1 MHNAVKLRREKASM
15 EWWNLA
21 MLLAF
26 SVTQEGT
33 FDDIKNTYLRDV
45 NPFFL
50 ILVQQAASLIFIIC
64 LWYILRRLASINE
77 QLDASWHLELQLD
90 ALRAAHRQTQDDMA
104 AMRTLIH
111 QMRDTLPAFATLAA
125 YRDEEEGEQ

>member
-1 MHNAVKLRREKASM
+1 MHHTAKLRREKGSL

-21 MLLAF
+21 MLVAF
-26 SVTQEGT
+26 SVTAQGT
-33 FDDIKNTYLRDV
+33 FDDVKYNYLRNT
-45 NPFFL
+45 NPVFL
-50 ILVQQAASLIFIIC
+50 ILVQAGASLVFIIC
-64 LWYILRRLASINE
+64 LWYILRRLAPINE

-90 ALRAAHRQTQDDMA
+90 ALRAAHRQTQDDMV

-125 YRDEEEGEQ
+125 YRHEEEGEQ